1 MVKKILLLSALAVL
15 VTGSLYAKA
24 TVRVKD
30 ISYLKGVRKNQLK
43 GYGLVVGLAGKG
55 DSAQNP
61 LTKATLK
68 NFFDTVGISV
78 DETRMSTKNVAVV
91 MVTADIDGFINEGD
105 RITVQ
110 ASSVGDAKTLSGGML
125 MQTALKGADGITY
138 AVAQGSVI
146 VPEGRNTVTTVGTVP
161 MGAIV
166 EKTLMSDFLENGAFT
181 VVLSSSDFKT
191 VNNIAAAIRG
201 QFADAP
207 LAMNDAKS
215 ITVSIPSNFIS
226 NTVDF
231 ITKVQD
237 LEVELD
243 TTAKVVIDER
253 TGVIVM
259 GEDVRVASAGVSV
272 AGIKI
277 KIDAASSADAA
288 GGTPSAKKKPNQT
301 IPDGTSVKAVVD
313 NLNELGVDVKDI
325 IQVLLALKSAGAL
338 SAEIIVNP

>member
-1 MVKKILLLSALAVL
+1 M
-15 VTGSLYAKA
+15 
-24 TVRVKD
+24 VRVKD

-68 NFFDTVGISV
+68 NFFDTIGVSV
-78 DETRMSTKNVAVV
+78 DETRMTTKNVAVV

-105 RITVQ
+105 RISVM
-110 ASSVGDAKTLSGGML
+110 ASSVGDAKTLAGGML
-125 MQTALKGADGITY
+125 LQTALKGADGVTY
-138 AVAQGSVI
+138 AVAQGSII

-166 EKTLMSDFLENGAFT
+166 EKTLTSDFIENGAFT
-181 VVLSSSDFKT
+181 VVLSASDFKT
-191 VNNIAAAIRG
+191 INNIAAAIRG

-207 LAMNDAKS
+207 LTQNDAKS

-226 NTVDF
+226 NTVEF
-231 ITKVQD
+231 ISKVQE
-237 LEVELD
+237 LEVEMD

-259 GEDVRVASAGVSV
+259 GEDVRVSSAGVSV

-277 KIDAASSADAA
+277 KIDAAAAADA

-301 IPDGTSVKAVVD
+301 IPDGASVKSIVD

-338 SAEIIVNP
+338 NAEIIVNP